1 MPGLAWQDGVFEES
15 DHAAAVDHR
24 LQDKIYATIG
34 HNACLEARPAVVHFG
49 GFTLGMVH
57 EQRIRLCNTS
67 SSSAGMHIVLPTTT
81 YFKAS
86 CEKKK
91 GLLAPGMEDVITV
104 QFCPTEWRYYYDCVR
119 IHTQGTNVLIP
130 IHAYPMMNQTKFP
143 RRISFGKCAVG
154 ETYTKHVSLTC
165 NVPIDFEYEISML
178 QPNAA
183 FVVRPHK
190 GVVPANGIVDVEVI
204 FCPTRLVTEM
214 AELEVRV
221 AEFQS
226 EAVRCLL
233 SGSGFPGLA
242 RQHQLA
248 GLTVGLDTTVSE
260 TMPVWGKA
268 ETGRLPKGTAKGGA
282 GKYRWQAVNHGRS
295 QNVEA

>member
-1 MPGLAWQDGVFEES
+1 M
-15 DHAAAVDHR
+15 
-24 LQDKIYATIG
+24 
-34 HNACLEARPAVVHFG
+34 
-49 GFTLGMVH
+49 
-57 EQRIRLCNTS
+57 
-67 SSSAGMHIVLPTTT
+67 
-81 YFKAS
+81 
-86 CEKKK
+86 
-91 GLLAPGMEDVITV
+91 
-104 QFCPTEWRYYYDCVR
+104 
-119 IHTQGTNVLIP
+119 
-130 IHAYPMMNQTKFP
+130 
-143 RRISFGKCAVG
+143 
-154 ETYTKHVSLTC
+154 
-165 NVPIDFEYEISML
+165 
-178 QPNAA
+178 
-183 FVVRPHK
+183 
-190 GVVPANGIVDVEVI
+190 
-204 FCPTRLVTEM
+204 
-214 AELEVRV
+214 RV